1 MLDQGTDNTET
12 SNQIDISVAS
22 SSKQKDKTKKT
33 NQGLKRSIQT
43 ETQQELEE
51 ITGQSGP
58 LNLVFIYFDS
68 RFQKNQNQ
76 IRKNKAK
83 EPAQKNEKSKLKLL
97 NKKVTGYNT
106 NLTQVQWKI
115 YRTSSTTFQMN
126 KIQFQR
132 H

>member
-22 SSKQKDKTKKT
+22 SSKQNDKTKKT

-51 ITGQSGP
+51 ITGHSGP

>member
-22 SSKQKDKTKKT
+22 SSKQNDKTKKT

-76 IRKNKAK
+76 IRKNKSK

>member
-22 SSKQKDKTKKT
+22 SSKQKGKTKKT

-83 EPAQKNEKSKLKLL
+83 ELAQKNEKSKLKLL

>member
-83 EPAQKNEKSKLKLL
+83 ELAQKNEKSKLKL
-97 NKKVTGYNT
+97 
-106 NLTQVQWKI
+106 
-115 YRTSSTTFQMN
+115 
-126 KIQFQR
+126 
-132 H
+132 

>member
-83 EPAQKNEKSKLKLL
+83 ELAQKNEKSKLKLL

-115 YRTSSTTFQMN
+115 YRTSSTIFQMN
-126 KIQFQR
+126 RIQFQR

>member
-83 EPAQKNEKSKLKLL
+83 ELAQKNEKSKLKLL

-126 KIQFQR
+126 RIQFQR

>member
-22 SSKQKDKTKKT
+22 SSKQNDKTKKT

>member
-22 SSKQKDKTKKT
+22 SSKQNDKTKKT

-126 KIQFQR
+126 RIQFQR

>member
-83 EPAQKNEKSKLKLL
+83 ELAQKNEKSKLKLL

-115 YRTSSTTFQMN
+115 YRTSSTTFQT
-126 KIQFQR
+126 IQFQR

>member
-126 KIQFQR
+126 RIQFQR

>member
-22 SSKQKDKTKKT
+22 SSKQNDKTKKT

-115 YRTSSTTFQMN
+115 YRTSSTAFQMN

>member
-83 EPAQKNEKSKLKLL
+83 ELAQKNEKSKLKLL